1 MKPPAEFKVMPVRE
15 CPSMQTNNPLST
27 IESPT
32 PDRTLKIE
40 ETGDAWKGVIKPKI
54 RLMGRWL
61 DKAGFKPGSRVQVV
75 CVGPGVIQLR
85 SL

>member
-15 CPSMQTNNPLST
+15 CAGLQSTDPLT
-27 IESPT
+27 GIESPT
-32 PDRTLKIE
+32 PDRMLKIE
-40 ETGDAWKGVIKPKI
+40 ETGDSWKGVIKPKI

-85 SL
+85 SV